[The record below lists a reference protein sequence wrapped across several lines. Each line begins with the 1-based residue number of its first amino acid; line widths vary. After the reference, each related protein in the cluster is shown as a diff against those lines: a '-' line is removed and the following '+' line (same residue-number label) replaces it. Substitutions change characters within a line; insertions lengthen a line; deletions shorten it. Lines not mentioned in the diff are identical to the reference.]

1 MERGRHY
8 LLNHLDKPVRIFF
21 FTVDE
26 ILIALGPL
34 FIGIFFGWAKA
45 GLCISVGGYFVL
57 QQLKKKFAGSSFLEA
72 NYWYLPTSP
81 KSWHLTVPSYIREY
95 VS

>member
-1 MERGRHY
+1 MERVRNY
-8 LLNHLDKPVRIFF
+8 LLKHLDKPVRIFF

-26 ILIALGPL
+26 LLIAIAPL
-34 FIGIFFGWAKA
+34 FIGLFFGWAKI
-45 GLCISVGGYFVL
+45 GLLTSLIGYFGL

-72 NYWYLPTSP
+72 NYWFLPTSP
-81 KSWHLTVPSYIREY
+81 KSWHLPVPSYIREY